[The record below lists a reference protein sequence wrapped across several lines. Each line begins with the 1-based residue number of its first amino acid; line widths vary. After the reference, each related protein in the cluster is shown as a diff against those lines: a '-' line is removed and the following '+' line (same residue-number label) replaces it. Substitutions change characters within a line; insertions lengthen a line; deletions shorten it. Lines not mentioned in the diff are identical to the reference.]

1 MSSTYSSSLRIELIG
16 AGDQAGTWNTTTNTN
31 LGTIIESA
39 IAGYVSVSVTSAN
52 QAFTA
57 LDGAADQA
65 RNAVIALTTTTTA
78 AFAVYAPPQEKTYII
93 YNTTAYTATIYNST
107 VLGNTTAAGTGI
119 AIPTGKKILVFSD
132 GTNFY
137 SVDVFN
143 LTGAVTSVGNVTSL
157 GSFTSAQLLG
167 ALTDETGTGA
177 AVFATSPSLTTPA
190 LGTPTALVGTNI
202 TGTAAAFNI
211 GGNAA
216 TATLAATV
224 TTNANLT
231 GDVTSVGNATT
242 LANTAVS
249 AGSYT
254 TANITVDSKGR
265 ITAASTGTGVTTA
278 TVLNATAGAAVGA
291 VGTYAFMSYTTNSVV
306 STGTSIAGSGL
317 RYRSAQCAGGRF
329 GSGNYVSTPEG
340 GAPSGTWMLMGYI
353 EGSFEYNGVNINNN
367 NCPSLWLRVS

>member
-78 AFAVYAPPQEKTYII
+78 NFAVYAPPQEKTYII

-107 VLGNTTAAGTGI
+107 VIGNTTAAGAGI

-137 SVDVFN
+137 SVDIFN
-143 LTGAVTSVGNVTSL
+143 LTGAVTSVGSVTSL
-157 GSFTSAQLLG
+157 GSFTSAQLMA

-177 AVFATSPSLTTPA
+177 AVFATSPTLVTPA

-202 TGTAAAFNI
+202 TGTAAGLSI

-216 TATLAATV
+216 TA
-224 TTNANLT
+224 N
-231 GDVTSVGNATT
+231 
-242 LANTAVS
+242 
-249 AGSYT
+249 
-254 TANITVDSKGR
+254 NITNSG
-265 ITAASTGTGVTTA
+265 GWNVT
-278 TVLNATAGAAVGA
+278 
-291 VGTYAFMSYTTNSVV
+291 
-306 STGTSIAGSGL
+306 
-317 RYRSAQCAGGRF
+317 
-329 GSGNYVSTPEG
+329 
-340 GAPSGTWMLMGYI
+340 PSGTTL
-353 EGSFEYNGVNINNN
+353 FFNYNGTNVAKLDSSGNLTVKAN
-367 NCPSLWLRVS
+367 VTAYGTV